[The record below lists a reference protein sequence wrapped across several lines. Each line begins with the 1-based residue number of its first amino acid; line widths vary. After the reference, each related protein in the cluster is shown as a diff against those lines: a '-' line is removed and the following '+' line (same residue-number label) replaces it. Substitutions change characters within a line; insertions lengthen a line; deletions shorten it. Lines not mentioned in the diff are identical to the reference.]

1 MENSITIQPPSPPYY
16 SLLPLSVFVCV
27 SHKFFRGVS
36 GLKVTLWELFRLNVW
51 RGYVGMKRTPMTLIL
66 WTAVNGLNGVLLGTI
81 FFKSA
86 NTQWRSLTG
95 LLFVEVRQLTQTQRG
110 KRQRRET
117 GPGQRFGASC

>member
-1 MENSITIQPPSPPYY
+1 
-16 SLLPLSVFVCV
+16 
-27 SHKFFRGVS
+27 VS
-36 GLKVTLWELFRLNVW
+36 GLKVTLWELFGLNVW

-95 LLFVEVRQLTQTQRG
+95 LLFVEVLAQSTQREAEEG
-110 KRQRRET
+110 QGLRQGRET
-117 GPGQRFGASC
+117 GPGLWFGGIVLCLSA